1 MSRYTILLIILIIL
15 LPCACRRTNESKR
28 SDFLRFEQLMPGN
41 PDSVLSSLQTIDPEQ
56 LSRGEQ
62 AWYYLLKT
70 EAEDKLYRDHTTD
83 SLIAFARDYYASTG
97 DIPRLAKAFYLSG
110 RIHTDWKEW
119 ERATEEFL
127 KAKELTE
134 ESRDWGLKGRIE
146 EYLGYVSWKND
157 LDETALSY
165 YKQAY
170 SYYLRTNNNVDIAYA
185 LKGMGNA
192 WGSLKQMDSTF
203 LTLEKALK
211 VAEKTDEWQLKAEL
225 YRRIG
230 FLYREKRNY
239 KTSEEYTRKAIAIS
253 IDVPVLYYTDLCDLF
268 LETNQYDSIYIYAQK
283 VLASNPDLRS
293 KCLVNYYLSEWA
305 QNVGCLEDAIQYR
318 KKYETLSD
326 SIKHQKNTELVG
338 KRQHKY
344 IQDRLVD
351 KHIESNSVKIFLIL
365 VILLISA
372 FGITYLIKY
381 IRKER
386 AKNLKSES
394 RVQELLDVIHK
405 NEEQIAYLQAKEI
418 ENAQKEAIIEQLKE
432 NNQEILK
439 KINAINIA
447 RCQKHINLR
456 KLYSKRILCER
467 YTEAMWQKLVDDF
480 ESVYPNFESN
490 LKQAFPAIPETLLRI
505 CILSIMDI
513 KTERIATILGLQ
525 PSTVSSHKQAIKK
538 RYFATERKAPLEEFL
553 LKYVI

>member
-1 MSRYTILLIILIIL
+1 MITL
-15 LPCACRRTNESKR
+15 LPCACRRTYESKR
-28 SDFLRFEQLMPGN
+28 SDFLRFEQLMPHD

-70 EAEDKLYRDHTTD
+70 EAEDKLYREHTTD

-134 ESRDWGLKGRIE
+134 ESEDWGLKGRIE

-165 YKQAY
+165 YRQAY
-170 SYYLRTNNNVDIAYA
+170 SYYLRTSNNVDIAYA

-239 KTSEEYTRKAIAIS
+239 KTSEKYTRKAIAIS
-253 IDVPVLYYTDLCDLF
+253 IDVPVLYYTDLCNLY
-268 LETNQYDSIYIYAQK
+268 LQTNQYDSIYVFAQK
-283 VLASNPDLRS
+283 ILLSNPDLRS
-293 KCLVNYYLSEWA
+293 RCLANYYLSEWA

-318 KKYETLSD
+318 KKYETLAD
-326 SIKHQKNTELVG
+326 SIRHQKNTELVG
-338 KRQHKY
+338 ERQHKY

-351 KHIESNSVKIFLIL
+351 KHIESNSVKIFLII

-372 FGITYLIKY
+372 FVITYLIKY

-386 AKNLKSES
+386 TKNLKSES

-405 NEEQIAYLQAKEI
+405 NEEQIAYLQTKEI

-432 NNQEILK
+432 NNHEILK

-467 YTEAMWQKLVDDF
+467 YTEAMWQKLMEDF

>member
-1 MSRYTILLIILIIL
+1 MITL
-15 LPCACRRTNESKR
+15 LPCACRRTYESKR
-28 SDFLRFEQLMPGN
+28 SDFLRFEQLMPHD
-41 PDSVLSSLQTIDPEQ
+41 PDSVLSSLQTIDQEQ

-97 DIPRLAKAFYLSG
+97 DIPRLAKACYLSG

-134 ESRDWGLKGRIE
+134 ESEDWGLKGRIE

-211 VAEKTDEWQLKAEL
+211 IAEKTDEWQLKAEL

-239 KTSEEYTRKAIAIS
+239 KTSEKYTRKAIAIS
-253 IDVPVLYYTDLCDLF
+253 IDVPVLYYTDLCNLY
-268 LETNQYDSIYIYAQK
+268 LQTNQYDSIYVFAQK
-283 VLASNPDLRS
+283 ILLSNPDLRS
-293 KCLVNYYLSEWA
+293 RCLANYYLSEWA
-305 QNVGCLEDAIQYR
+305 NLVGKSDKAFDYR
-318 KKYETLSD
+318 KQYELLSD
-326 SIKHQKNTELVG
+326 SLKLQKATESIG
-338 KRQHKY
+338 EKQYKY
-344 IQDRLVD
+344 DKNRLD
-351 KHIESNSVKIFLIL
+351 KEHAESDAVNMFIIIAIS
-365 VILLISA
+365 LISSLA
-372 FGITYLIKY
+372 IAYLIKR
-381 IRKER
+381 IVGEQK
-386 AKNLKSES
+386 KNLKSES
-394 RVQELLDVIHK
+394 RAKKLLNIIHG
-405 NEEQIAYLQAKEI
+405 NEEQIALLQAKEV
-418 ENAQKEAIIEQLKE
+418 ENTQKEAVIEQLKVE
-432 NNQEILK
+432 NHEMLK

-447 RCQKHINLR
+447 RCKAHPSLR
-456 KLYSKRILCER
+456 RLYDKRILCEPF
-467 YTEAMWQKLVDDF
+467 TETMWAKFL
-480 ESVYPNFESN
+480 ENFESIYP
-490 LKQAFPAIPETLLRI
+490 AFESKLRKDFPTMPETLLRI
-505 CILSIMDI
+505 CTLSVMGV
-513 KTERIATILGLQ
+513 KAERIATILDLQ
-525 PSTVSSHKQAIKK
+525 SSTVSSHKQIIKK
-538 RYFATERKAPLEEFL
+538 RYFAAERKAPLEDFL
-553 LKYVI
+553 LKYVV

>member
-1 MSRYTILLIILIIL
+1 M
-15 LPCACRRTNESKR
+15 PCSCRRTNESKR
-28 SDFLRFEQLMPGN
+28 SDFLRFEQLMPSN

-134 ESRDWGLKGRIE
+134 ESEDWGLKGRIE

-211 VAEKTDEWQLKAEL
+211 IAEKTDEWQLKAEL

-239 KTSEEYTRKAIAIS
+239 KTSEKYTRKAIAIS
-253 IDVPVLYYTDLCDLF
+253 IDVPVLYYTDLCNLY
-268 LETNQYDSIYIYAQK
+268 LQTNQYDSIYVFAQK
-283 VLASNPDLRS
+283 ILLSNPDLRS
-293 KCLVNYYLSEWA
+293 RCLANYYLSEWA

-318 KKYETLSD
+318 KKYETLAD
-326 SIKHQKNTELVG
+326 SIRHQKNTELVG
-338 KRQHKY
+338 ERQHKY

-351 KHIESNSVKIFLIL
+351 KHTESNSVKIFLIL

-372 FGITYLIKY
+372 FIVAYLIKY
-381 IRKER
+381 MKKER

-394 RVQELLDVIHK
+394 RVQELLYVIHK
-405 NEEQIAYLQAKEI
+405 NKEQIAYLQTKEI
-418 ENAQKEAIIEQLKE
+418 ENAQKQAIIEQLKE

-467 YTEAMWQKLVDDF
+467 YTEAMWQKLMEDF

-505 CILSIMDI
+505 CVLSIMDI

-538 RYFATERKAPLEEFL
+538 RYFATERKAPLEDFL
-553 LKYVI
+553 LKYVV

>member
-1 MSRYTILLIILIIL
+1 MIIL
-15 LPCACRRTNESKR
+15 LPCSCRRTNESKR
-28 SDFLRFEQLMPGN
+28 SDFLRFEQLMPSN

-134 ESRDWGLKGRIE
+134 ESEDWGLKGRIE

-211 VAEKTDEWQLKAEL
+211 IAEKTDEWQLKAEL

-239 KTSEEYTRKAIAIS
+239 KTSEKYTRKAIAIS
-253 IDVPVLYYTDLCDLF
+253 IDVPVLYYTDLCNLY
-268 LETNQYDSIYIYAQK
+268 LQTNQYDSIYVFAQK
-283 VLASNPDLRS
+283 ILLSNPDLRS
-293 KCLVNYYLSEWA
+293 RCLANYYLSEWA

-318 KKYETLSD
+318 KKYETLAD
-326 SIKHQKNTELVG
+326 SIRHQKNTELVG
-338 KRQHKY
+338 ERQHKY

-351 KHIESNSVKIFLIL
+351 KHTESNSVKIFLIL

-372 FGITYLIKY
+372 FIVAYLIKY
-381 IRKER
+381 MKKER

-394 RVQELLDVIHK
+394 RVQELLYVIHK
-405 NEEQIAYLQAKEI
+405 NKEQIAYLQTKEI
-418 ENAQKEAIIEQLKE
+418 ENAQKQAIIEQLKE

-467 YTEAMWQKLVDDF
+467 YTEAMWQKLMEDF

-505 CILSIMDI
+505 CVLSIMDI

-553 LKYVI
+553 LKYVV

>member
-1 MSRYTILLIILIIL
+1 MITL
-15 LPCACRRTNESKR
+15 LPCSCRRTNESKR
-28 SDFLRFEQLMPGN
+28 SDFLRFEQLMPSN

-70 EAEDKLYRDHTTD
+70 EAEDKLYRQHTTD
-83 SLIAFARDYYASTG
+83 SLIAIARDYYAST
-97 DIPRLAKAFYLSG
+97 DDNARLAKAFYLSG

-211 VAEKTDEWQLKAEL
+211 IAEKTDEWQLKAEL

-239 KTSEEYTRKAIAIS
+239 KTSEKYTRKAIAIS
-253 IDVPVLYYTDLCDLF
+253 IDVPVLYYTDLCNLY
-268 LETNQYDSIYIYAQK
+268 LQTNQYDSIYVFAQK
-283 VLASNPDLRS
+283 ILLSNPDLRS
-293 KCLVNYYLSEWA
+293 RCLANYYLSEWA

-318 KKYETLSD
+318 KKYETLAD
-326 SIKHQKNTELVG
+326 SIRHQKNTELVG
-338 KRQHKY
+338 ERQHKY

-351 KHIESNSVKIFLIL
+351 KHTESNSVKIFLIL

-372 FGITYLIKY
+372 FIVAYLIKY
-381 IRKER
+381 MKKER

-394 RVQELLDVIHK
+394 RVQELLYVIHK
-405 NEEQIAYLQAKEI
+405 NKEQIAYLQTKEI
-418 ENAQKEAIIEQLKE
+418 ENAQKQAIIEQLKE

-467 YTEAMWQKLVDDF
+467 YTEAMWQKLMEDF

-505 CILSIMDI
+505 CVLSIMDI

>member
-1 MSRYTILLIILIIL
+1 
-15 LPCACRRTNESKR
+15 
-28 SDFLRFEQLMPGN
+28 MPRN
-41 PDSVLSSLQTIDPEQ
+41 PDSVLSSLQAIDPEQ

-239 KTSEEYTRKAIAIS
+239 KTSEKYTRKAIAIS
-253 IDVPVLYYTDLCDLF
+253 IDVPVLYYTDLCNLY
-268 LETNQYDSIYIYAQK
+268 LQTNQYDSIYVFAQK
-283 VLASNPDLRS
+283 ILLSNPDLRS
-293 KCLVNYYLSEWA
+293 RCLANYYLSEWA

-318 KKYETLSD
+318 KKYETLAD
-326 SIKHQKNTELVG
+326 SIRHQKNTELVG
-338 KRQHKY
+338 ERQHKY

-372 FGITYLIKY
+372 FVITYLIKY

-386 AKNLKSES
+386 TKNLKSES

-405 NEEQIAYLQAKEI
+405 NEEQIAYLQTKEI
-418 ENAQKEAIIEQLKE
+418 ENAQKGAVIEQLKAE
-432 NNQEILK
+432 NHEMLK

-447 RCQKHINLR
+447 RCKVHPNLR
-456 KLYSKRILCER
+456 RLYDKRTLCEPFAE
-467 YTEAMWQKLVDDF
+467 TMWAKFL
-480 ESVYPNFESN
+480 ENFESIYP
-490 LKQAFPAIPETLLRI
+490 AFESRLRKDFPTMPETLLRI
-505 CILSIMDI
+505 CILSIMGV
-513 KTERIATILGLQ
+513 KTERIATILDLQ
-525 PSTVSSHKQAIKK
+525 SSTVSSHKQIIKK
-538 RYFATERKAPLEEFL
+538 RYFAAERKAPLEDFL
-553 LKYVI
+553 LKYVV

>member
-1 MSRYTILLIILIIL
+1 MIIL

-28 SDFLRFEQLMPGN
+28 SDFLRFEQLMPSN

-134 ESRDWGLKGRIE
+134 ESEDWGLKGRIE

-211 VAEKTDEWQLKAEL
+211 IAEKTDEWQLKAEL

-239 KTSEEYTRKAIAIS
+239 KTSEKYTRKAIAIS
-253 IDVPVLYYTDLCDLF
+253 IDVPVLYYTDLCNLY
-268 LETNQYDSIYIYAQK
+268 LQTNQYDSIYVFAQK
-283 VLASNPDLRS
+283 ILLSNPDLRS
-293 KCLVNYYLSEWA
+293 RCLANYYLSEWA

-318 KKYETLSD
+318 KKYETLAD
-326 SIKHQKNTELVG
+326 SIRHQKNTELVG
-338 KRQHKY
+338 ERQHKY

-351 KHIESNSVKIFLIL
+351 KHTESNSVKIFLIL

-372 FGITYLIKY
+372 FIVAYLIKY
-381 IRKER
+381 MKKER

-394 RVQELLDVIHK
+394 RVQELLYVIHK
-405 NEEQIAYLQAKEI
+405 NKEQIAYLQTKEI
-418 ENAQKEAIIEQLKE
+418 ENAQKQAIIEQLKE

-467 YTEAMWQKLVDDF
+467 YTEAMWQKLMEDF

-505 CILSIMDI
+505 CVLSIMDI

-553 LKYVI
+553 LKYVV

>member
-1 MSRYTILLIILIIL
+1 MITL
-15 LPCACRRTNESKR
+15 LPCACRRTYESKR
-28 SDFLRFEQLMPGN
+28 SDFLRFEQLMPSN

-97 DIPRLAKAFYLSG
+97 DIPRLAKACYLSG

-134 ESRDWGLKGRIE
+134 ESEDWGLKGRIE

-211 VAEKTDEWQLKAEL
+211 IAEKTDEWQLKAEL

-239 KTSEEYTRKAIAIS
+239 KTSEKYTRKAIAIS
-253 IDVPVLYYTDLCDLF
+253 IDVPVLYYTDLCNLY
-268 LETNQYDSIYIYAQK
+268 LQTNQYDSIYVFAQK
-283 VLASNPDLRS
+283 ILLSNPDLRS
-293 KCLVNYYLSEWA
+293 RCLANYYLSEWA

-318 KKYETLSD
+318 KKYETLAD
-326 SIKHQKNTELVG
+326 SIRHQKNTELVG
-338 KRQHKY
+338 ERQHKY

-351 KHIESNSVKIFLIL
+351 KHTESNSVKIFLIL

-372 FGITYLIKY
+372 FIVAYLIKY
-381 IRKER
+381 MKKER

-394 RVQELLDVIHK
+394 RVQELLYVIHK
-405 NEEQIAYLQAKEI
+405 NKEQIAYLQTKEI
-418 ENAQKEAIIEQLKE
+418 ENAQKQAIIEQLKE

-447 RCQKHINLR
+447 RCKAHPNLR
-456 KLYSKRILCER
+456 RLYDKRILCEPF
-467 YTEAMWQKLVDDF
+467 TETMWAKFL
-480 ESVYPNFESN
+480 ENFESIYP
-490 LKQAFPAIPETLLRI
+490 AFESKLRKDFPTMPETLLRI
-505 CILSIMDI
+505 CTLSVMGV
-513 KTERIATILGLQ
+513 KAERIATILDLQ
-525 PSTVSSHKQAIKK
+525 SSTVSSHKQIIKK
-538 RYFATERKAPLEEFL
+538 RYFAAERKAPLEDFL
-553 LKYVI
+553 LKYVV

>member
-1 MSRYTILLIILIIL
+1 M
-15 LPCACRRTNESKR
+15 PCACRRTNESKR
-28 SDFLRFEQLMPGN
+28 SDFLRFEQLMPSN

-134 ESRDWGLKGRIE
+134 ESEDWGLKGRIE

-211 VAEKTDEWQLKAEL
+211 IAEKTDEWQLKAEL

-239 KTSEEYTRKAIAIS
+239 KTSEKYTRKAIAIS
-253 IDVPVLYYTDLCDLF
+253 IDVPVLYYTDLCNLY
-268 LETNQYDSIYIYAQK
+268 LQTNQYDSIYVFAQK
-283 VLASNPDLRS
+283 ILLSNPDLRS
-293 KCLVNYYLSEWA
+293 RCLANYYLSEWA

-318 KKYETLSD
+318 KKYETLAD
-326 SIKHQKNTELVG
+326 SIRHQKNTELVG
-338 KRQHKY
+338 ERQHKY

-351 KHIESNSVKIFLIL
+351 KHTESNSVKIFLIL

-372 FGITYLIKY
+372 FIVAYLIKY
-381 IRKER
+381 MKKER

-394 RVQELLDVIHK
+394 RVQELLYVIHK
-405 NEEQIAYLQAKEI
+405 NKEQIAYLQTKEI
-418 ENAQKEAIIEQLKE
+418 ENAQKQAIIEQLKE

-467 YTEAMWQKLVDDF
+467 YTEAMWQKLMEDF

-505 CILSIMDI
+505 CVLSIMDI

-553 LKYVI
+553 LKYVV

>member
-1 MSRYTILLIILIIL
+1 M
-15 LPCACRRTNESKR
+15 PCSCRRTNESKR
-28 SDFLRFEQLMPGN
+28 SDFLRFEQLMPSN

-70 EAEDKLYRDHTTD
+70 EAEDKLYRQHTTD
-83 SLIAFARDYYASTG
+83 SLIAIARDYYAST
-97 DIPRLAKAFYLSG
+97 DDNARLAKAFYLSG

-211 VAEKTDEWQLKAEL
+211 IAEKTDEWQLKAEL

-239 KTSEEYTRKAIAIS
+239 KTSEKYTRKAIAIS
-253 IDVPVLYYTDLCDLF
+253 IDVPVLYYTDLCNLY
-268 LETNQYDSIYIYAQK
+268 LQTNQYDSIYVFAQK
-283 VLASNPDLRS
+283 ILLSNPDLRS
-293 KCLVNYYLSEWA
+293 RCLANYYLSEWA

-318 KKYETLSD
+318 KKYETLAD
-326 SIKHQKNTELVG
+326 SIRHQKNTELVG
-338 KRQHKY
+338 ERQHKY

-351 KHIESNSVKIFLIL
+351 KHTESNSVKIFLIL

-372 FGITYLIKY
+372 FIVAYLIKY
-381 IRKER
+381 MKKER

-394 RVQELLDVIHK
+394 RVQELLYVIHK
-405 NEEQIAYLQAKEI
+405 NKEQIAYLQTKEI
-418 ENAQKEAIIEQLKE
+418 ENAQKQAIIEQLKE

-447 RCQKHINLR
+447 RCKAHPNLR
-456 KLYSKRILCER
+456 RLYDKRILCEPF
-467 YTEAMWQKLVDDF
+467 TETMWAKFL
-480 ESVYPNFESN
+480 ENFESIYP
-490 LKQAFPAIPETLLRI
+490 AFESKLRKDFPTMPETLLRI
-505 CILSIMDI
+505 CTLSVMGV
-513 KTERIATILGLQ
+513 KAERIATILDLQ
-525 PSTVSSHKQAIKK
+525 SSTVSSHKQIIKK
-538 RYFATERKAPLEEFL
+538 RYFAAERKAPLEDFL
-553 LKYVI
+553 LKYVV

>member
-1 MSRYTILLIILIIL
+1 MSRYTILLIVLITL
-15 LPCACRRTNESKR
+15 LPCACRRTYESKR
-28 SDFLRFEQLMPGN
+28 SDFLRFEQLMPHD

-70 EAEDKLYRDHTTD
+70 ESEDKLYREHTTD

-134 ESRDWGLKGRIE
+134 ESEDWGLKGRIE

-211 VAEKTDEWQLKAEL
+211 IAEKTDEWQLKAEL

-239 KTSEEYTRKAIAIS
+239 KTSEKYTRKAIAIS
-253 IDVPVLYYTDLCDLF
+253 IDVPVLYYTDLCNLY
-268 LETNQYDSIYIYAQK
+268 LQTNQYDSIYVFAQK
-283 VLASNPDLRS
+283 ILLSNPDLRS
-293 KCLVNYYLSEWA
+293 RCLANYYLSEWA

-318 KKYETLSD
+318 KKYETLAD
-326 SIKHQKNTELVG
+326 SIRHQKNTELVG
-338 KRQHKY
+338 ERQHKY

-351 KHIESNSVKIFLIL
+351 KHTESNSVKIFLIL

-372 FGITYLIKY
+372 FIVAYLIKY
-381 IRKER
+381 MKKER

-394 RVQELLDVIHK
+394 RVQELLYVIHK
-405 NEEQIAYLQAKEI
+405 NKEQIAYLQTKEI
-418 ENAQKEAIIEQLKE
+418 ENAQKQAIIEQLKE

-467 YTEAMWQKLVDDF
+467 YTEAMWQKLMEDF
-480 ESVYPNFESN
+480 ESVYPAFESK
-490 LKQAFPAIPETLLRI
+490 LRKDFPTMPETLLRI
-505 CILSIMDI
+505 CTLSVMGV
-513 KTERIATILGLQ
+513 KTERIATILDLQ
-525 PSTVSSHKQAIKK
+525 SSTVSSHKQIIKK
-538 RYFATERKAPLEEFL
+538 RYFAAERKAPLEDFL
-553 LKYVI
+553 LKYVV

>member
-1 MSRYTILLIILIIL
+1 MIIL
-15 LPCACRRTNESKR
+15 LPCSCRRTNESKR
-28 SDFLRFEQLMPGN
+28 SDFLRFEQLMPSN

-70 EAEDKLYRDHTTD
+70 EAEDKLYRQHTTD
-83 SLIAFARDYYASTG
+83 SLIAIARDYYAST
-97 DIPRLAKAFYLSG
+97 DDNARLAKAFYLSG

-211 VAEKTDEWQLKAEL
+211 IAEKTDEWQLKAEL

-239 KTSEEYTRKAIAIS
+239 KTSEKYTRKAIAIS
-253 IDVPVLYYTDLCDLF
+253 IDVPVLYYTDLCNLY
-268 LETNQYDSIYIYAQK
+268 LQTNQYDSIYVFAQK
-283 VLASNPDLRS
+283 ILLSNPDLRS
-293 KCLVNYYLSEWA
+293 RCLANYYLSEWA
-305 QNVGCLEDAIQYR
+305 NLVGKSDKAFDYR
-318 KKYETLSD
+318 KQYELLSD
-326 SIKHQKNTELVG
+326 SLKSQKATESIG
-338 KRQHKY
+338 EKQHKY
-344 IQDRLVD
+344 DKNRLD
-351 KHIESNSVKIFLIL
+351 KEHAESDAVNMFIIIAIS
-365 VILLISA
+365 LISSLA
-372 FGITYLIKY
+372 IAYLIKR
-381 IRKER
+381 IVGEQK
-386 AKNLKSES
+386 KNLKSEN
-394 RVQELLDVIHK
+394 RAKKLLNIIHG
-405 NEEQIAYLQAKEI
+405 NEEQIALLQAKEV
-418 ENAQKEAIIEQLKE
+418 ENTQKEAVIEQLKAE
-432 NNQEILK
+432 NHEMLK

-447 RCQKHINLR
+447 RCKAHPNLR
-456 KLYSKRILCER
+456 RLYDKRTLCEPF
-467 YTEAMWQKLVDDF
+467 TETMWAKFLEDF
-480 ESVYPNFESN
+480 ESIYPAFESK
-490 LKQAFPAIPETLLRI
+490 LRKDFPTMPETLLRI
-505 CILSIMDI
+505 CTLSVMGV
-513 KTERIATILGLQ
+513 KAERIATILDLQ
-525 PSTVSSHKQAIKK
+525 SSTVSSHKQIIKK
-538 RYFATERKAPLEEFL
+538 RYFAAERKAPLEDFL
-553 LKYVI
+553 LKYVV

>member
-1 MSRYTILLIILIIL
+1 MITL

-28 SDFLRFEQLMPGN
+28 SDFLRFEQLMPSN

-97 DIPRLAKAFYLSG
+97 DIPRLAKACYLSG

-134 ESRDWGLKGRIE
+134 ESEDWGLKGRIE

-211 VAEKTDEWQLKAEL
+211 IAEKTDEWQLKAEL

-239 KTSEEYTRKAIAIS
+239 KTSEKYTRKAIAIS
-253 IDVPVLYYTDLCDLF
+253 IDVPVLYYTDLCNLY
-268 LETNQYDSIYIYAQK
+268 LQTNQYDSIYVFAQK
-283 VLASNPDLRS
+283 ILLSNPDLRS
-293 KCLVNYYLSEWA
+293 RCLANYYLSEWA
-305 QNVGCLEDAIQYR
+305 NLVGKSDKAFDYR
-318 KKYETLSD
+318 KQYELLSD
-326 SIKHQKNTELVG
+326 SLKSQKATESIG
-338 KRQHKY
+338 EKQHKY
-344 IQDRLVD
+344 DKNRLD
-351 KHIESNSVKIFLIL
+351 KEHAESDAVNMFIIIAIS
-365 VILLISA
+365 LISSLA
-372 FGITYLIKY
+372 IAYLIKR
-381 IRKER
+381 IVGEQK
-386 AKNLKSES
+386 KNLKSES
-394 RVQELLDVIHK
+394 RAKKLLNIIHG
-405 NEEQIAYLQAKEI
+405 NEEQIALLQAKEV
-418 ENAQKEAIIEQLKE
+418 ENTQKEAVIEQLKAE
-432 NNQEILK
+432 NHEMLK

-447 RCQKHINLR
+447 RCKAHPSLR
-456 KLYSKRILCER
+456 RLYDKRILCEPF
-467 YTEAMWQKLVDDF
+467 TETMWAKFL
-480 ESVYPNFESN
+480 ENFESIYP
-490 LKQAFPAIPETLLRI
+490 AFESKLRKDFPTMPETLLRI
-505 CILSIMDI
+505 CTLSVMGV
-513 KTERIATILGLQ
+513 KAERIATILDLQ
-525 PSTVSSHKQAIKK
+525 SSTVSSHKQIIKK
-538 RYFATERKAPLEEFL
+538 RYFAAERKAPLEDFL
-553 LKYVI
+553 LKYVV

>member
-1 MSRYTILLIILIIL
+1 M
-15 LPCACRRTNESKR
+15 PCSCRRTNESKR
-28 SDFLRFEQLMPGN
+28 SDFLRFEQLMPSN

-134 ESRDWGLKGRIE
+134 ESEDWGLKGRIE

-211 VAEKTDEWQLKAEL
+211 IAEKTDEWQLKAEL

-239 KTSEEYTRKAIAIS
+239 KTSEKYTRKAIAIS
-253 IDVPVLYYTDLCDLF
+253 IDVPVLYYTDLCNLY
-268 LETNQYDSIYIYAQK
+268 LQTNQYDSIYVFAQK
-283 VLASNPDLRS
+283 ILLSNPDLRS
-293 KCLVNYYLSEWA
+293 RCLANYYLSEWA

-318 KKYETLSD
+318 KKYETLAD
-326 SIKHQKNTELVG
+326 SIRHQKNTELVG
-338 KRQHKY
+338 ERQHKY

-351 KHIESNSVKIFLIL
+351 KHTESNSVKIFLIL

-372 FGITYLIKY
+372 FIVAYLIKY
-381 IRKER
+381 MKKER

-394 RVQELLDVIHK
+394 RVQELLYVIHK
-405 NEEQIAYLQAKEI
+405 NKEQIAYLQTKEI
-418 ENAQKEAIIEQLKE
+418 ENAQKQAIIEQLKE

-467 YTEAMWQKLVDDF
+467 YTEAMWQKLMEDF

-505 CILSIMDI
+505 CVLSIMDI

>member
-1 MSRYTILLIILIIL
+1 M
-15 LPCACRRTNESKR
+15 PCACRRTYESKR
-28 SDFLRFEQLMPGN
+28 SDFLRFEQLMPRN
-41 PDSVLSSLQTIDPEQ
+41 PDSVLSSLQAIDPEQ

-83 SLIAFARDYYASTG
+83 SLIVFARDYYASTG

-134 ESRDWGLKGRIE
+134 ESEDWGLKGRIE
-146 EYLGYVSWKND
+146 EYLGYVNRHND
-157 LDETALSY
+157 LQEKALFY
-165 YKQAY
+165 YKNAY
-170 SYYLRTNNNVDIAYA
+170 SYYLQDGDKTNIAYA
-185 LKGMGNA
+185 LRGIGIVY
-192 WGSLKQMDSTF
+192 WSLGEKDSSF
-203 LTLEKALK
+203 VTLKKALTI
-211 VAEKTDEWQLKAEL
+211 AEGVNDGDLKADL

-230 FLYREKRNY
+230 FLYMKERRY
-239 KTSEEYTRKAIAIS
+239 EEAYEYICKAIANSKGNGS
-253 IDVPVLYYTDLCDLF
+253 IYYSSLCEIF
-268 LETNQYDSIYIYAQK
+268 LCANKIDSLYIYAQK
-283 VLASNPDLRS
+283 ILSSNPDLS
-293 KCLVNYYLSEWA
+293 NQCLANYYLSEWA

-372 FGITYLIKY
+372 FIVAYLIKY

-386 AKNLKSES
+386 SKNLKSES

-418 ENAQKEAIIEQLKE
+418 ENAQKEAIIEQLKAE
-432 NNQEILK
+432 NIKFLK
-439 KINAINIA
+439 KIALINIA
-447 RCQKHINLR
+447 RYKAHPNLGR
-456 KLYSKRILCER
+456 LYDKRTLCEKFSE
-467 YTEAMWQKLVDDF
+467 TMWQKFKEDF
-480 ESVYPNFESN
+480 SSVCPNFEPN
-490 LKQAFPAIPETLLRI
+490 LKQDFPTMTETLLRI
-505 CILSIMDI
+505 CILSIMGV
-513 KTERIATILGLQ
+513 KTERIATILDLQ
-525 PSTVSSHKQAIKK
+525 SSTVSSHKQIIKK
-538 RYFATERKAPLEEFL
+538 RYFAAERKAPLEDFL
-553 LKYVI
+553 LKYVV

>member
-1 MSRYTILLIILIIL
+1 MITL
-15 LPCACRRTNESKR
+15 LPCACRRTYESKR
-28 SDFLRFEQLMPGN
+28 SDFLRFEQLMPHD

-70 EAEDKLYRDHTTD
+70 ESEDKLYREHTTD

-134 ESRDWGLKGRIE
+134 ESEDWGLKGRIE

-211 VAEKTDEWQLKAEL
+211 IAEKTDEWQLKAEL

-239 KTSEEYTRKAIAIS
+239 KTSEKYTRKAIAIS
-253 IDVPVLYYTDLCDLF
+253 IDVPVLYYTDLCNLY
-268 LETNQYDSIYIYAQK
+268 LQTNQYDSIYVFAQK
-283 VLASNPDLRS
+283 ILLSNPDLRS
-293 KCLVNYYLSEWA
+293 RCLANYYLSEWA

-318 KKYETLSD
+318 KKYETLAD
-326 SIKHQKNTELVG
+326 SIRHQKNTELVG
-338 KRQHKY
+338 ERQHKY

-351 KHIESNSVKIFLIL
+351 KHTESNSVKIFLIL

-372 FGITYLIKY
+372 FIVAYLIKY
-381 IRKER
+381 MKKER

-394 RVQELLDVIHK
+394 RVQELLYVIHK
-405 NEEQIAYLQAKEI
+405 NKEQIAYLQTKEI
-418 ENAQKEAIIEQLKE
+418 ENAQKQAIIEQLKE

-467 YTEAMWQKLVDDF
+467 YTEAMWQKLMEDF
-480 ESVYPNFESN
+480 ESVYPAFESK
-490 LKQAFPAIPETLLRI
+490 LRKDFPTMPETLLRI
-505 CILSIMDI
+505 CTLSVMGV
-513 KTERIATILGLQ
+513 KTERIATILDLQ
-525 PSTVSSHKQAIKK
+525 SSTVSSHKQIIKK
-538 RYFATERKAPLEEFL
+538 RYFAAERKAPLEDFL
-553 LKYVI
+553 LKYVV

>member
-1 MSRYTILLIILIIL
+1 MSRYTILLIVLITL
-15 LPCACRRTNESKR
+15 LPCACRRTYESKR
-28 SDFLRFEQLMPGN
+28 GDFLRFEQLMPSD
-41 PDSVLSSLQTIDPEQ
+41 PDSVLSSLRTIDPEQ

-70 EAEDKLYRDHTTD
+70 EAEDKLYREHTTD

-165 YKQAY
+165 YRQAY
-170 SYYLRTNNNVDIAYA
+170 SYYLRTSNNVDIAYA

-239 KTSEEYTRKAIAIS
+239 KTSEKYTRKAIAIS
-253 IDVPVLYYTDLCDLF
+253 IDVPVLYYTDLCNLY
-268 LETNQYDSIYIYAQK
+268 LQTNQYDSIYVFAQK
-283 VLASNPDLRS
+283 ILLSNPDLRS
-293 KCLVNYYLSEWA
+293 RCLANYYLSEWA

-318 KKYETLSD
+318 KKYETLAD
-326 SIKHQKNTELVG
+326 SIRHQKNTELVG
-338 KRQHKY
+338 ERQHKY

-351 KHIESNSVKIFLIL
+351 KHTESNSVKIFLIL

-372 FGITYLIKY
+372 FIVAYLIKY
-381 IRKER
+381 MKKER

-394 RVQELLDVIHK
+394 RVQELLYVIHK
-405 NEEQIAYLQAKEI
+405 NKEQIAYLQTKEI
-418 ENAQKEAIIEQLKE
+418 ENAQKQAIIEQLKE

-467 YTEAMWQKLVDDF
+467 YTEAMWQKLMEDF

-505 CILSIMDI
+505 CVLSIMDI